1 MSESQLIEGC
11 RKNEAK
17 AQRELHAALYKKF
30 IGLCWRFAGDKELAV
45 EYFNIGFVRI
55 LLQLDKYRNDV
66 PFEFW
71 SKRVLV
77 NAVINEYKRN
87 RRWSQR
93 NLPLEKEYGNRT
105 EENDLSELQWNMVD
119 RIKAAAEKLSPTT
132 QRVFNLYTVDGYKH
146 YEIAEMLGI
155 SEGTSAWHYSE
166 AKRKIRTWMGVEKDD
181 E

>member
-1 MSESQLIEGC
+1 MELDELIEDC
-11 RKNEAK
+11 RKNDVR
-17 AQRELHAALYKKF
+17 AQRELHALLYKKF
-30 IGLCWRFAGDKELAV
+30 IGLCWKFAGDQELAV

-55 LLQLDKYRNDV
+55 LLQLDKYRSEV

-71 SKRVLV
+71 SKKVLI

-93 NLPLEKEYGNRT
+93 NVPMEKEFANQA
-105 EENDLSELQWNMVD
+105 EQSELSDYQWGMID
-119 RIKAAAEKLSPTT
+119 KIKAAAENLSPTT

-146 YEIAEMLGI
+146 FEIAEMLGI

-166 AKRKIRTWMGVEKDD
+166 AKRKIRQWLGLDSHE
-181 E
+181 

>member
-1 MSESQLIEGC
+1 MSESDLIDRC
-11 RKNEAK
+11 RKKEAK
-17 AQRELHAALYKKF
+17 AQRDLHAVLYKKY

-55 LLQLDKYRNDV
+55 LLQLDKYRSDV
-66 PFEFW
+66 PFDFW

-77 NAVINEYKRN
+77 NAIINEYKRN
-87 RRWSQR
+87 RRWAQR
-93 NLPLEKEYGNRT
+93 NLPMEKEYGNHT
-105 EENDLSELQWNMVD
+105 EEHELSDLQWSMVD
-119 RIKAAAEKLSPTT
+119 RIKAAAGNLSPMT
-132 QRVFNLYTVDGYKH
+132 QRVFNLYAVDGYKH

-166 AKRKIRTWMGVEKDD
+166 AKRKIRKWIGVNED

>member
-1 MSESQLIEGC
+1 MSESDLIDRC
-11 RKNEAK
+11 RNNEAK
-17 AQRELHAALYKKF
+17 AQRDLHAVLYKRF

-55 LLQLDKYRNDV
+55 LLQLDKYRSDV

-87 RRWSQR
+87 RRWTQR
-93 NLPLEKEYGNRT
+93 NLPMEKEYGNHT
-105 EENDLSELQWNMVD
+105 EESELSDLQWSMVD

-166 AKRKIRTWMGVEKDD
+166 AKRKIRIWMGVNEN